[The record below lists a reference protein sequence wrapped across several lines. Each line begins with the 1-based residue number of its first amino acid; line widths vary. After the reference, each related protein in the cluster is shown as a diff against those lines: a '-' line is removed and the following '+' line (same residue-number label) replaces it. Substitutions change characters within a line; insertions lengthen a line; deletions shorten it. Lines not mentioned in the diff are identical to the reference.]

1 MLELSL
7 KACMLYTVT
16 GKQHKGVKYEHYKVC
31 QLYGIWSAA
40 KWRQGFPPSGIV
52 ARVSAKCTGFDSN
65 GIATIKYEEINL
77 PLAFPNTIYIVSEI
91 VKVAEPQRDD
101 FVCPAYGCKDA
112 VYVNGQIVSVP
123 GFIR

>member
-1 MLELSL
+1 MNTINFVNCTE
-7 KACMLYTVT
+7 
-16 GKQHKGVKYEHYKVC
+16 YEVR
-31 QLYGIWSAA
+31 LNDG
-40 KWRQGFPPSGIV
+40 RVFPPSGIV

-65 GIATIKYEEINL
+65 GIANIKYEAINL
-77 PLAFPNTIYIVSEI
+77 PLASPNTIYIVSEI

>member
-1 MLELSL
+1 MNTINFVNCTAHEIRLNDGR
-7 KACMLYTVT
+7 V
-16 GKQHKGVKYEHYKVC
+16 
-31 QLYGIWSAA
+31 
-40 KWRQGFPPSGIV
+40 FPPSGIV

-65 GIATIKYEEINL
+65 GIATIKYEEVNL
-77 PLAFPNTIYIVSEI
+77 PLAIPNTIYIVSEI